1 MSKLK
6 RAIAVLGCT
15 LFACGPAAAFG
26 DMGKAPVVQGTYVSA
41 EGGYFLLGDQNI
53 AGFGL
58 SASGTNFKNI
68 FVSPEDG
75 GFVGG
80 MIGYASTE
88 PLIPGLWFKR
98 IEGYALF
105 ERADDSAS
113 AQSSPSGAISLTSVD
128 ASAIIAAGNSRGRAG
143 ASRDIAEGGLRFE
156 RDTIYDPTW
165 SITWVLSPFVR
176 NSDEDAFG
184 ACNCARRTG
193 DVNTWMYG
201 VVFDAEPEK
210 WISPSVAIVGRLGAG
225 LYGFNADGS
234 FNSRGLV
241 FGSGP
246 DPLAAHVS
254 DSDSGVGFRGQLG
267 AGLKFKVWRTG
278 MLETFAEADYF
289 SDVGSVFLPVN
300 TLSAS
305 APARVNNDDLWE
317 LRTGARLTFAL
328 GGTPQP

>member
-1 MSKLK
+1 MNNRKL
-6 RAIAVLGCT
+6 AVVALGSA
-15 LFACGPAAAFG
+15 LLASGPAAAFG

-41 EGGYFLLGDQNI
+41 EGGYLLLSDNDI
-53 AGFGL
+53 AGFGI
-58 SASGTNFKNI
+58 SASGLNFKNI
-68 FVSPEDG
+68 FVSPGDG
-75 GFVGG
+75 AFVGG

-105 ERADDSAS
+105 GNADDSAS
-113 AQSSPSGAISLTSVD
+113 SQASRSGSISLTSVD
-128 ASAIIAAGNSRGRAG
+128 ASALISAAHDRGRAS
-143 ASRDIAEGGLRFE
+143 ASRDFAEGGLRFE
-156 RDTIYDPTW
+156 RDKIYDPTW
-165 SITWVLSPFVR
+165 SITWVVSPFVR
-176 NSDEDAFG
+176 DSDEDAFG
-184 ACNCARRTG
+184 ACNCAKRTG
-193 DVNTWMYG
+193 DVDTWMYG

-210 WISPSVAIVGRLGAG
+210 WISPSVALVGRLGAG

-246 DPLAAHVS
+246 DPLSAHVS

-267 AGLKFKVWRTG
+267 AGLKFRVWRTG

-289 SDVGSVFLPVN
+289 SDIGTVYLPGN
-300 TLSAS
+300 TVSAS